1 MKNDHVSA
9 VPPQTA
15 ADHVRATLALGLPL
29 IGSHVAQFALHVT
42 DTIMLGWY
50 GVVPLAAGVLAAS
63 SFFVLFIMG
72 SGFAK
77 AVMPMVANAQAQ
89 GDEVQ
94 VRRVARMGLWLSI
107 LFGVVIY
114 PVFWWSEPILLA
126 LGQAPD
132 VSALGQ
138 DYLRI
143 AGLGMIP
150 ALLVMV
156 LKSYLSAL
164 ERTQVVLWIT
174 VAAVPLNAAI
184 NWALIFGNWG
194 APELG
199 VQGAAIA
206 TVIIQVLSLLFLCL
220 YAGLLPGLRRYQLFI
235 RFWRPDWAAFGA
247 VFRLGWPMG
256 LTGLAESGLFQASAL
271 MMGWIGTVELAA
283 HGIALEITALTFMV
297 HVGLSNAVTVRTGR
311 FAGAGD
317 YAAMRLGAKV
327 AIGLSLAVAG
337 LTVVLFL
344 TLPAPLI
351 SVFLDPAEPARATIL
366 LVGAALLAC
375 AALFQLADS
384 MQVMALGLLAGVQD
398 TRVPMIYAAISYWLI
413 GIPASYVL
421 AFPLG
426 FGAVGLWLGLVIGL
440 ACAAVSL
447 MARFW
452 ARMPAAPA
460 V

>member
-1 MKNDHVSA
+1 MTISHDASSVSP
-9 VPPQTA
+9 VRA
-15 ADHVRATLALGLPL
+15 AEHARATLALGLPL
-29 IGSHVAQFALHVT
+29 IGSHVAQFGLHVT

-50 GVVPLAAGVLAAS
+50 GVLPLAAGVLGAS
-63 SFFVLFIMG
+63 SFFVIFILG

-77 AVMPMVANAQAQ
+77 AVMPMVATAQAQ

-107 LFGVVIY
+107 LFGLICY
-114 PVFWWSEPILLA
+114 PIFWWSEEVLLA
-126 LGQAPD
+126 LGQKPD
-132 VSALGQ
+132 VSALGR

-199 VQGAAIA
+199 VSGAAVA
-206 TVIIQVLSLLFLCL
+206 TIVVQLLSLAFLAL
-220 YAGLLPGLRRYQLFI
+220 YAAWLPALRRYQLFI
-235 RFWRPDWAAFGA
+235 RFWRPDWGAFRA

-311 FAGAGD
+311 FAGSGD
-317 YAAMRLGAKV
+317 HAAMRLGAKV
-327 AIGLSLAVAG
+327 AIGLSAVFAAV
-337 LTVVLFL
+337 TVVIFL
-344 TLPAPLI
+344 TFPTTLV
-351 SVFLDPAEPARATIL
+351 SVFIDPNEPARGTIL
-366 LVGAALLAC
+366 AVGTALLAC
-375 AALFQLADS
+375 AALFQMADS

-440 ACAAVSL
+440 ACAALSL
-447 MARFW
+447 MLRFW
-452 ARMPAAPA
+452 SRLPKA
-460 V
+460 